1 MAIKTLLITATGGG
15 ITLPLTGLTLLAGD
29 GQDDALVEASGSL
42 ADLNAALDAMTF
54 TPTPG
59 VSGSQAASIQLQADD
74 GQGGST
80 EQTLRF
86 DINTG
91 EVPVIN
97 LPASPAITEDTQ
109 DVPLGLVAVVTA
121 TKTTK
126 PSHSPSV
133 AAGSRCLR
141 RV

>member
-1 MAIKTLLITATGGG
+1 
-15 ITLPLTGLTLLAGD
+15 
-29 GQDDALVEASGSL
+29 
-42 ADLNAALDAMTF
+42 MTF

-109 DVPLGLVAVVTA
+109 DVPLGLVAVSDGDQDNQTVTL
-121 TKTTK
+121 TV
-126 PSHSPSV
+126 S
-133 AAGSRCLR
+133 GGRSRCLR